1 MLAFS
6 LSSAWADDYDD
17 TIAVFKKA
25 GDSGSYFEKSY
36 GYAVFRYAVFPTIG
50 KGGDIWRAARL
61 RLAKVS
67 VPTV

>member
-6 LSSAWADDYDD
+6 LSFAWADDYDD

-36 GYAVFRYAVFPTIG
+36 GYAVFPTIG